1 MKNDQCQSRLKLR
14 TFLIMAMLICFTAPV
29 ILAQLPARIEK
40 SIDDYYNE
48 VVKVYKIIETEEVD
62 VALQKIDDLK
72 PSIEQKAKHLA
83 NLANEDPELLEILD
97 SEDFLEEFQDKPY
110 FKELMRI
117 MQSEAFNKKFS
128 ANTKL
133 QSKVEEIENLIESY
147 TNTAEESQEERSDRA
162 SGIAFTIIINGSHK
176 YSGTYTIMADFEEGA
191 VAYIDDLEYL
201 RIDIIGEAN
210 GKEAVVSFFVD
221 NTGPGRQE
229 WATDGH
235 FAFELMDTDGELAI
249 SLWGSEEMGYFDI
262 TRVDGPGGFVTGR
275 IIGKCIDPNGDSDVP
290 IPVTADFKVK
300 YIKNTY

>member
-1 MKNDQCQSRLKLR
+1 MKFRKNLL
-14 TFLIMAMLICFTAPV
+14 LIMIVLLPAPV
-29 ILAQLPARIEK
+29 LLAQLPAKVEK
-40 SIDDYYNE
+40 ALDDYYSE
-48 VVKVYKIIETEEVD
+48 IVKVYLIIESEEVD

-72 PSIEQKAKHLA
+72 PSIEQKAKNLA

-97 SEDFLEEFQDKPY
+97 SENFLEEFQDKPY

-128 ANTKL
+128 ANTEL
-133 QSKVEEIENLIESY
+133 QSKVEEVENIIESY
-147 TNTAEESQEERSDRA
+147 TNTADESHEERSNLA
-162 SGIAFTIIINGSHK
+162 SGIAFSITINGSHK
-176 YSGTYTIMADFEEGA
+176 YSGTYTIMADYEEGA

-201 RIDIIGEAN
+201 RIDIIGEDN
-210 GKEAVVSFFVD
+210 GKEAEVSFFVD

-235 FAFELMDTDGELAI
+235 FVFELMDTDGELAV

-275 IIGKCIDPNGDSDVP
+275 IIGECIDGNGDSDTP
-290 IPVTADFKVK
+290 IPMTADFKVR
-300 YIKNTY
+300 YIEN